1 MSHDHEKTSRQ
12 AKIFCGTW
20 NMGNAKGENMKNF
33 IPENGQ
39 DYDIIAVGLQES
51 TYKIGD
57 ESKEGSS
64 TSEGCIKHLSQELET
79 ILGKSYFIVEHA
91 RRAQMQLY
99 IFARVSLRKHITNI
113 EKSAENTGFLH
124 IFPNKVSNANSQL
137 HA

>member
-1 MSHDHEKTSRQ
+1 MSHDHEKSSRQ

-20 NMGNAKGENMKNF
+20 NMGNAQGENMKHF
-33 IPENGQ
+33 IPEDGN
-39 DYDIIAVGLQES
+39 DYDIIAIGLQES

-79 ILGKSYFIVEHA
+79 ILGKNFFIVEHA

-99 IFARVSLRKHITNI
+99 IFARVTLKKHITNI

-124 IFPNKVSNANSQL
+124 IFPNKVANSNSL
-137 HA
+137 L